1 MKTLNL
7 HATKTKKSYRKPV
20 LKKIGDVSQLTKA
33 TKQGSLVDDV
43 TEANDYAP

>member
-20 LKKIGDVSQLTKA
+20 LNKIGSVKELTKGQ
-33 TKQGSLVDDV
+33 KNGSTDFGGQAGDI
-43 TEANDYAP
+43 T

>member
-20 LKKIGDVSQLTKA
+20 LKKIGTVSTLTKGI
-33 TKQGSLVDDV
+33 KGSTRADGASDLQD
-43 TEANDYAP
+43 PL